1 MLTITRNPSFENS
14 VTDLLTFQCDD
25 LEYESVDLSDDCDG
39 EEVRVE
45 MIID

>member
-1 MLTITRNPSFENS
+1 MLTITRNTSFENG

-25 LEYESVDLSDDCDG
+25 VDSVDLSDDCDG